1 MTPVLAL
8 TAAVAMALVVFRAWT
23 QAITIDEASTY
34 VFFVQDISPLHWLGS
49 TNNHVLNSALMRLST
64 LLFGVS
70 EISVRLPAMLGA
82 GLYISACY
90 RFCRRLEGGILLRWT
105 ALVCLIYSPF
115 ILDYLVAARGY
126 SLALG
131 FLMTALVAESKTL
144 RDCIQISTAIG
155 LCFASN
161 FSFAFACAAVMVA
174 RFIGSW
180 RESGIP
186 RRRLVAAYVVPP
198 LLVTWLLVAPALL
211 NFPRAELWYGSRSLL
226 DAFRSLLE
234 SQLSHRSA
242 WLYLIPGLISLAWL
256 VQSRKS
262 LPATAQLFGG
272 VFLATAVLHFA
283 AFHLLGLLYPLDR
296 TGIFFVPLLFG
307 ALASATT
314 TPGGWLRRA
323 QIGALLF
330 VAALNL
336 ASLRLDHF
344 EEWHFDADTN
354 KIYSVLSCL
363 HERQQVDQVAADWPY
378 IAALNFYRKT
388 SQKETFRVV
397 SDDKSN
403 PPAAEAFVL
412 GWGLTP
418 AVLPPRHLTAVWT
431 SQKTAAMIAVPSE
444 QAAGLQGSACFE

>member
-1 MTPVLAL
+1 MTPALAL
-8 TAAVAMALVVFRAWT
+8 TAAIAMALVIFRAWT

-70 EISVRLPAMLGA
+70 EISVRLPALLGA

-90 RFCRRLEGGILLRWT
+90 RFCRRLEGELLLQWT
-105 ALVCLIYSPF
+105 ALVCLVYSPF

-131 FLMTALVAESKTL
+131 FLMTALVADAKTL
-144 RDCIQISTAIG
+144 QGCVVISTAIG

-161 FSFAFACAAVMVA
+161 FSFAFACAAAMGA

-186 RRRLVAAYVVPP
+186 RGKLIAAYVLPP
-198 LLVTWLLVAPALL
+198 LVLTWLLVAPALL
-211 NFPRAELWYGSRSLL
+211 NFPRAELWYGSHSLL
-226 DAFRSLLE
+226 DAFASLLE
-234 SQLSHRSA
+234 PQLSHRSV

-262 LPATAQLFGG
+262 LPATTRLFGG
-272 VFLATAVLHFA
+272 VFLATALLHLA
-283 AFHLLGLLYPLDR
+283 GFHLLGLLYPLDR

-307 ALASATT
+307 ALASAGTI
-314 TPGGWLRRA
+314 PGGWLRRA

-330 VAALNL
+330 AAALNL

-344 EEWHFDADTN
+344 EEWQFDADTN
-354 KIYSVLSCL
+354 KIYSVLRCL
-363 HERQQVDQVAADWPY
+363 HERQQVDIVAADWPY
-378 IAALNFYRKT
+378 IASLNFYRKT
-388 SQKETFRVV
+388 SQKETLRVV
-397 SDDKSN
+397 ADDKSN
-403 PPAAEAFVL
+403 LPAAEAFVL

-418 AVLPPRHLTAVWT
+418 AALPPRHLTAVWT
-431 SQKTAAMIAVPSE
+431 SPKTGAMIAVPAE
-444 QAAGLQGSACFE
+444 QAARFQGSACFE

>member
-8 TAAVAMALVVFRAWT
+8 TAAIAMALVIFRAAT

-49 TNNHVLNSALMRLST
+49 TNNHVLNTALMRLST
-64 LLFGVS
+64 RLFGLS
-70 EISVRLPAMLGA
+70 ELSARLPALLGA

-90 RFCRRLEGGILLRWT
+90 RFCRRLEGGILLQWT
-105 ALVCLIYSPF
+105 ALVCLVYSPF
-115 ILDYLVAARGY
+115 IMDYLVAARGY

-131 FLMTALVAESKTL
+131 VLMTALVAESKTL
-144 RDCIQISTAIG
+144 RDCILISTAIG

-161 FSFAFACAAVMVA
+161 FSFAFTCAAAMIA
-174 RFIGSW
+174 RFIGSL
-180 RESGIP
+180 RESKVP
-186 RRRLVAAYVVPP
+186 RGKLVAAYVVPP

-211 NFPRAELWYGSRSLL
+211 NFPRAELWYGSQSLL
-226 DAFRSLLE
+226 DAFASLLE
-234 SQLSHRSA
+234 SQLSHRTP
-242 WLYLIPGLISLAWL
+242 WLYLIPALISLAWM
-256 VQSRKS
+256 VQIRKK
-262 LPATAQLFGG
+262 LPAPTLLFGG
-272 VFLATAVLHFA
+272 VFLATAILHFA
-283 AFHLLGLLYPLDR
+283 GFHLLGLLYPLDR

-307 ALASATT
+307 ALAAATT
-314 TPGGWLRRA
+314 IPGGWLRRA

-344 EEWHFDADTN
+344 EEWHFDADTD

-363 HERQQVDQVAADWPY
+363 HERQQVDPVAVDWPY
-378 IAALNFYRKT
+378 IAALNFYSKT
-388 SQKETFRVV
+388 ARQGTFRIVA
-397 SDDKSN
+397 DDKTN

-418 AVLPPRHLTAVWT
+418 TALQPRHLTAIWT
-431 SQKTAAMIAVPSE
+431 SPKTGAMIAVPPE
-444 QAAGLQGSACFE
+444 QIARLQGSKCFE